1 MSNIR
6 VFKIN
11 SVPLQEVAHPI
22 LGEEYC
28 MEDGSIIRVSS
39 LFKESCNIKSY
50 YIIQPSQLS
59 EDTSLMDLIK
69 EGDESYTN
77 KLIKLFW
84 KLTKNNRGRTTS
96 YEDNK
101 NTDS

>member
-11 SVPLQEVAHPI
+11 SVPLQEVAHPV

-28 MEDGSIIRVSS
+28 MEDGSIIRISS
-39 LFKESCNIKSY
+39 LFKDSYNIKSY
-50 YIIQPSQLS
+50 YIIQPSQLN
-59 EDTSLMDLIK
+59 EGHSLMDLVK
-69 EGDESYTN
+69 EDNIPYTN
-77 KLIKLFW
+77 KLISLFW
-84 KLTKNNRGRTTS
+84 KLTKNNRGRSTP

-101 NTDS
+101 DTDK

>member
-11 SVPLQEVAHPI
+11 SVPLQEVAHPV

-28 MEDGSIIRVSS
+28 MEDGSIIKVSS
-39 LFKESCNIKSY
+39 LFKESHNIKSY
-50 YIIQPSQLS
+50 YIIQPSQLNEGS
-59 EDTSLMDLIK
+59 SLMDLIK

-84 KLTKNNRGRTTS
+84 KLTKNNRGRSTP

-101 NTDS
+101 DTDK